1 MAAPKQVGL
10 ARGRKTRQI
19 ASPRSNQIIG
29 SDIGDRASQIRRF
42 ASLGPCP
49 VDIKSQ
55 VRHCPSD
62 SSPEHLML
70 QQLVHA
76 LFGQWWPFLCRLP
89 CPCSMWIRELQHIA
103 RPNETEEM
111 LCGRREETFPS
122 FGKCYKTQALSWFA
136 TQRET
141 IPLQPARGCSSNEAA
156 GSNRFPI
163 RLFGLRRS
171 PPSQNAL
178 LHPPSSSS

>member
-1 MAAPKQVGL
+1 MINAIRWQHQKRVGL

-29 SDIGDRASQIRRF
+29 SDIGHRASQIRRF
-42 ASLGPCP
+42 PSLGPCP

-76 LFGQWWPFLCRLP
+76 FSSQWWPFLCCVP
-89 CPCSMWIRELQHIA
+89 CPCSLWVRELHHIA

-111 LCGRREETFPS
+111 LCG
-122 FGKCYKTQALSWFA
+122 GNGHA
-136 TQRET
+136 TVRAQDT
-141 IPLQPARGCSSNEAA
+141 GC
-156 GSNRFPI
+156 PI
-163 RLFGLRRS
+163 RYLIL
-171 PPSQNAL
+171 NA
-178 LHPPSSSS
+178 